1 MFLRIAPELY
11 LKRLLVGGFDRI
23 FELNRNFRNEGL
35 SRHHNPEFTMI
46 EWYRPGRDDHEL
58 MDEVEALVA
67 RLLKITEFWRIS
79 YRELWLESTGTD
91 PHLANLDEL
100 RRLAKGL
107 RLTPLDLRS
116 RNDYLDLIM
125 AQHVEK
131 RLADM
136 PAVFVTDYPAS
147 QAALARI
154 RPGTPP
160 TAARFELF
168 LRGLEIANGY
178 HELLDP
184 AEHRRR
190 FREDLEFRRAEGRLL
205 PSIDEKFLEAIS
217 SGLPE
222 CAGVALGF
230 DRLLM
235 VAVDTQD
242 IRDVLAFPI
251 ERA

>member
-1 MFLRIAPELY
+1 
-11 LKRLLVGGFDRI
+11 
-23 FELNRNFRNEGL
+23 
-35 SRHHNPEFTMI
+35 MI

-67 RLLKITEFWRIS
+67 RLLKITEFRRIS